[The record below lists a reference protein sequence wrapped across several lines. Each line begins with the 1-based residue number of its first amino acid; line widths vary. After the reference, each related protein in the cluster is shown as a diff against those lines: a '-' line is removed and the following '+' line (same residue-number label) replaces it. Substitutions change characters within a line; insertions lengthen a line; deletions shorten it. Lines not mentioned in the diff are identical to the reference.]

1 MSGFSPSQWVLGYQP
16 HVPGDL
22 LSDGLGPQHLDGNSS
37 FEDVLARRNAAK
49 AALLDV
55 DFDMRLRRA
64 LLRRY
69 EGDNSVLQTGQLCFY
84 WRDARA
90 ADLVKIRRH
99 GPAKVMIRED
109 GPDGKPSVYWLA
121 FKTQLI
127 RCAPN
132 HVRPDFTNSS
142 QTLLGNL
149 QEAKRHLQQLKSR
162 GVTRYLDLNVANKR
176 NIDDVDEED
185 QSEAPLDFDGDFP
198 PDDPDD
204 PQEPPRQ
211 RRRLT
216 PLPRLDSADD
226 LNMDFVPD
234 SPSYAPTTPAG
245 PEDGLDSPPVNR
257 SCSLKMFQSLK
268 TEHFRPMMCKT
279 WLTHLRSIPS
289 GQVGLPSAP
298 SGAAAPAPLIATGPL
313 ALDPEVAKLYEPAQ
327 PGEDFLN
334 TRRRVD
340 IAGDSSFPTC
350 STTT

>member
-1 MSGFSPSQWVLGYQP
+1 M
-16 HVPGDL
+16 
-22 LSDGLGPQHLDGNSS
+22 
-37 FEDVLARRNAAK
+37 
-49 AALLDV
+49 
-55 DFDMRLRRA
+55 
-64 LLRRY
+64 
-69 EGDNSVLQTGQLCFY
+69 LQTGQLCFF

-90 ADLVKIRRH
+90 ADLVKIRWH

-127 RCAPN
+127 RCAPH

-185 QSEAPLDFDGDFP
+185 QSEAPMDFDGDLP

-211 RRRLT
+211 RRRLA

-226 LNMDFVPD
+226 FDLDLEPG

-245 PEDGLDSPPVNR
+245 PEDGLDLTSPPGEPALFPEDIPIPEERAPSPSDLLYDVVY
-257 SCSLKMFQSLK
+257 
-268 TEHFRPMMCKT
+268 TPPERP
-279 WLTHLRSIPS
+279 SED
-289 GQVGLPSAP
+289 VGLPSAP
-298 SGAAAPAPLIATGPL
+298 SGAAAPAPLIAPGPL

-327 PGEDFLN
+327 PGEDFLHP
-334 TRRRVD
+334 RRRVD
-340 IAGDSSFPTC
+340 MQETQAFRPVRQPPHARSEPYVRPGSSPGEERCPVRTSLHC
-350 STTT
+350 GRC